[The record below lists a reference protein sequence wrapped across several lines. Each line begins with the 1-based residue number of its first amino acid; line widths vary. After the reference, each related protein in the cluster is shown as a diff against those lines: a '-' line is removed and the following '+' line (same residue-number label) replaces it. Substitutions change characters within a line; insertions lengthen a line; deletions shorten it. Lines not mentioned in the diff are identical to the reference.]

1 MVEVRLFGRSFYSSS
16 HGCHPLRHPRMLLS
30 GDLLIK
36 PFKRS
41 QTVWEIPDEYCVF
54 SGMIGM
60 KIVIPRMPPPP
71 SSPHANPS
79 VIPACQPLR
88 HPRMLLSGDLLKRPF
103 KRSQTVWEIPDE
115 YCVFSGMIG
124 MKIVIPRMPP
134 PPSSPHANPSVIP
147 ACQPLRH
154 PRMLLSGD
162 LLKRLFERSQTVW
175 EIPARRPG

>member
-16 HGCHPLRHPRMLLS
+16 HGCHPLRHPHM
-30 GDLLIK
+30 D
-36 PFKRS
+36 
-41 QTVWEIPDEYCVF
+41 Q
-54 SGMIGM
+54 
-60 KIVIPRMPPPP
+60 
-71 SSPHANPS
+71 
-79 VIPACQPLR
+79 LR

-175 EIPARRPG
+175 EIPDRYFVSSGMTGGRRSRLGGRDD